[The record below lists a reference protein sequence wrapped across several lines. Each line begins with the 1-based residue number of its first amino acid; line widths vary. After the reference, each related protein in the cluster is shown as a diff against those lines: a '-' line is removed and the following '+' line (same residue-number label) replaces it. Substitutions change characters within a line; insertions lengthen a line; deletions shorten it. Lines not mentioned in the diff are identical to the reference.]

1 MVKNEVRMEIIT
13 IERPTNSGT
22 RPLSDFIRV
31 LPPIYKE
38 NQLFRI
44 EGTNRF
50 IQPYAGKNKQIGIR
64 LYRPSMFEGHHTGY
78 YSVTILRPSGA
89 IADGGLVELTFN
101 DERL

>member
-1 MVKNEVRMEIIT
+1 LKKEEKKMEIIT
-13 IERPTNSGT
+13 VARPVNTGT
-22 RPLSDFIRV
+22 RPLSDFVKV

-44 EGTNRF
+44 EGTNKF

-64 LYRPSMFEGHHTGY
+64 LYRPSVFEGHHTGY
-78 YSVTILRPSGA
+78 YRVTILRPSGA